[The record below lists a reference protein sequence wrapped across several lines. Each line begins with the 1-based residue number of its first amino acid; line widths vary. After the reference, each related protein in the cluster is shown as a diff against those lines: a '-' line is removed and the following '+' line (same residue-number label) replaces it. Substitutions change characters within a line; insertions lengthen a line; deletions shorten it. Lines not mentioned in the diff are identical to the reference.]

1 MFGRRWRAAN
11 TRLSPDVESMTL
23 RPIGVVRNGRT
34 ALGTEGWA
42 ELESCIEVL
51 PKQAAGLAGIEG
63 FSHLIVLT
71 WLHRTP
77 PRDRA
82 AVALAHEDESGTQE
96 IGVFALR
103 VPARPNPIGVS
114 VVPLVRREGAT
125 LVVRGLDVVDGT
137 PVLDLKPYLPRYD
150 SVPEAS
156 LPGWAEPG

>member
-1 MFGRRWRAAN
+1 MFGRRRRMVDPGVDAGM
-11 TRLSPDVESMTL
+11 ESVLL

-34 ALGTEGWA
+34 VLGAEGWA
-42 ELESCIEVL
+42 ELESRIEVL
-51 PKQAAGLAGIEG
+51 PEYAAGLAGIEG

-82 AVALAHEDESGTQE
+82 AVALEYEEKSGARE

-114 VVPLVRREGAT
+114 VVPLVRCEGVT
-125 LVVRGLDVVDGT
+125 LVVRGLDAVDST

-156 LPGWAEPG
+156 LPDWAEPG

>member
-11 TRLSPDVESMTL
+11 TGPSADAESVML

-42 ELESCIEVL
+42 ELESRIELL
-51 PKQAAGLAGIEG
+51 PEHAAGLAGIEG

-82 AVALAHEDESGTQE
+82 AVALEHEDENGARQ

-125 LVVRGLDVVDGT
+125 LVVRGLDAADGT
-137 PVLDLKPYLPRYD
+137 PVLDLKPYLPHYD

-156 LPGWAEPG
+156 LPGWAKPG